1 MNHLGWIC
9 GSFWQH
15 ALCCVLGL
23 TWSLIQAHLYIW
35 RKLNDGFCSGFL
47 LVWLTGIWR
56 NTRHVPLQVLWLYN
70 LELDPQQV
78 SKDSCRWKGRKGTC
92 KAGFPCLFV
101 SFQDHVSLVSLCVSS
116 SPLFLHSSLFLF
128 LYFLVF
134 DIFLPPLYSLFV
146 LSLSAFGEHWSS
158 IGVFVP
164 AGLACAQM
172 ASEKPGHCAA
182 AWYGPGTSQTAP
194 VSCVWPSQGCHRG
207 TPVTLTSMEPHCST
221 PSPIL

>member
-1 MNHLGWIC
+1 MVG
-9 GSFWQH
+9 FAQ
-15 ALCCVLGL
+15 
-23 TWSLIQAHLYIW
+23 
-35 RKLNDGFCSGFL
+35 GFCCCD
-47 LVWLTGIWR
+47 WLAFEGIP
-56 NTRHVPLQVLWLYN
+56 RHVPLQVLWLYN
-70 LELDPQQV
+70 FELDPQQV

-134 DIFLPPLYSLFV
+134 DIFLPPLYSLCV
-146 LSLSAFGEHWSS
+146 LSLSAFGEHRSS

-164 AGLACAQM
+164 AGLACAQV
-172 ASEKPGHCAA
+172 ASGKPEHYAA

-194 VSCVWPSQGCHRG
+194 VRSDPLKGATEGDQWPWPPWSH
-207 TPVTLTSMEPHCST
+207 TVAPHLPSCST
-221 PSPIL
+221 SLNGFCFGSNSWERSLVL